1 MREADKF
8 KKLEERELPKAEEAW
23 KLLEDFHRIVV
34 FKESMSN
41 RPPNMPQRADESW
54 EEFFKKS
61 KISLR
66 LMDISTRAPNGA
78 PIQPRQDQ
86 VDGLVNIVT
95 VGYVR
100 AYRRMSPLE
109 FVMKEYMIRYG
120 QIRLMSIRKL

>member
-1 MREADKF
+1 
-8 KKLEERELPKAEEAW
+8 
-23 KLLEDFHRIVV
+23 
-34 FKESMSN
+34 MSN

-54 EEFFKKS
+54 EEFFKKT

-120 QIRLMSIRKL
+120 QIRIMSISIRYQILFNYQVPI